1 MLLPAT
7 TGDFGVMPGHVPTV
21 AQLRPGVVTVH
32 KVPPPARPLA
42 AAYQSSRGNMTLQVL
57 KLLLALLHGQ

>member
-7 TGDFGVMPGHVPTV
+7 TGDFGVMPGHVPTI

-32 KVPPPARPLA
+32 RELDKQVCPASRLA
-42 AAYQSSRGNMTLQVL
+42 I
-57 KLLLALLHGQ
+57 